1 MSSNTRRIPLSQVYI
16 DDEIRQAVNEAM
28 ESGQYI
34 LGPRCRAFEEELAAY
49 TGTRH
54 AVLSSNWTSAVSL
67 LLEAMDVKAGDEV
80 LLPSH
85 TAFPSVE
92 PIVHIGAKPVFID
105 VDETYGI
112 DATLLEKCL
121 TPRTVGILPV
131 HLYGTPVDLDAI
143 LAFANKHGLW
153 VIEDCAQAQGATY
166 HGKRI
171 GSFGVASAF
180 SFYPSKNLTVLGDG
194 GCICTDDDA
203 LAEKIRALRN
213 HGRVGKNKY
222 LHDLVGYNMR
232 FNEIQAAAGRV
243 GLRHLDE
250 LNAKRRDVAEH
261 YNRRL
266 GSLVKTPEKRE
277 HGDSVYHMY
286 VIRTEQRDALAAFLA
301 ERGIETGIHYP
312 AACHQQPAIKALFDD
327 KYPGALP
334 VLPNTEKWVND
345 ILSLPVHGQLSVAD
359 VDYVCDAVDAFFKQ

>member
-1 MSSNTRRIPLSQVYI
+1 MATNTRRVPLSRVYI
-16 DDEIRQAVNEAM
+16 DDEMRQAVMRAM

-34 LGPRCRAFEEELAAY
+34 LGPECRAFEEELAAY
-49 TGTRH
+49 TGTKH

-67 LLEAMDVKAGDEV
+67 LLEAMGVKEGDEV

-92 PIVHIGAKPVFID
+92 PIVHIGAKPVFVD
-105 VDETYGI
+105 VDEMYGI
-112 DATLLEKCL
+112 DAARLQQAL

-131 HLYGTPVDLDAI
+131 HLYGNPVDLDTI
-143 LAFANKHGLW
+143 LAFAKANKLW
-153 VIEDCAQAQGATY
+153 VVEDCAQAQGASY

-171 GSFGVASAF
+171 GSFGNAAAF

-194 GCICTDDDA
+194 GCICTNDDA
-203 LAEKIRALRN
+203 LADTIRALRN

-232 FNEIQAAAGRV
+232 FNEIQAAAGRI
-243 GLRHLDE
+243 GLRHLDQ
-250 LNAKRRDVAEH
+250 LNTRRREVAAH

-266 GSLVKTPEKRE
+266 GSLVKTPGERE
-277 HGDSVYHMY
+277 HGAAVYHMY
-286 VIRTEQRDALAAFLA
+286 VISTPRRDALATFLA

-312 AACHQQPAIKALFDD
+312 AACHQQPAITSLFGQLY
-327 KYPGALP
+327 KGKLPALP
-334 VLPNTEKWVND
+334 HTEKAVNE
-345 ILSLPVHGQLSVAD
+345 ILSLPVYGQLSVED
-359 VDYVCDAVDAFFKQ
+359 VDYVCDAIAEFFKQ